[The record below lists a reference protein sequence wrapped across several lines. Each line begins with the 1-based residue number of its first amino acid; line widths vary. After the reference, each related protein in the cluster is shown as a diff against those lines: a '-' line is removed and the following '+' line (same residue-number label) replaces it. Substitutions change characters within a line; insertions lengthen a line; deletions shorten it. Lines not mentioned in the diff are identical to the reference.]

1 MNAEQ
6 VIVKPLVTERSMVLR
21 DDDNK
26 YAFRVH
32 PRATKPEIRK
42 AVEELF
48 DVRVVSVRTMNVL
61 GKNKRFGRF
70 SGRRASW
77 KKAIVKVAEGQKIEI
92 YDAV

>member
-1 MNAEQ
+1 MNAQQ
-6 VIVKPLVTERSMVLR
+6 VIQKPLVTERSMQLR
-21 DDDNK
+21 DDENK

-42 AVEELF
+42 AIEELF
-48 DVRVVSVRTMNVL
+48 NVRVVGVTTSNMV
-61 GKNKRFGRF
+61 GKYKRMGRYI
-70 SGRRASW
+70 GRRSAW

>member
-1 MNAEQ
+1 MNAQ
-6 VIVKPLVTERSMVLR
+6 QIVLGPLVTESSMTMR
-21 DDDNK
+21 DEQNK

-48 DVRVVSVRTMNVL
+48 EVKVVGVTTMAVL
-61 GKNKRFGRF
+61 GKVKRLGRY
-70 SGRRASW
+70 SGRRPSW
-77 KKAIVKVAEGQKIEI
+77 KKAIVRVAKDQKIEI

>member
-1 MNAEQ
+1 MNAQ
-6 VIVKPLVTERSMVLR
+6 QIIQKPLVTERSMVLR
-21 DDDNK
+21 DEENK

-48 DVRVVSVRTMNVL
+48 EVKVLSVTTSNVL
-61 GKNKRFGRF
+61 GKTKRMGRS
-70 SGRRASW
+70 SGRRANW
-77 KKAIVKVAEGQKIEI
+77 KKAIVSVAEGQKIEI

>member
-1 MNAEQ
+1 MNAQQ
-6 VIVKPLVTERSMVLR
+6 VVQKPLVTERSMQLR
-21 DDDNK
+21 DDENK

-42 AVEELF
+42 AIEELF
-48 DVRVVSVRTMNVL
+48 HVRVVGVTTLNVL
-61 GKNKRFGRF
+61 GKYKRMGRYV
-70 SGRRASW
+70 GRRSSW